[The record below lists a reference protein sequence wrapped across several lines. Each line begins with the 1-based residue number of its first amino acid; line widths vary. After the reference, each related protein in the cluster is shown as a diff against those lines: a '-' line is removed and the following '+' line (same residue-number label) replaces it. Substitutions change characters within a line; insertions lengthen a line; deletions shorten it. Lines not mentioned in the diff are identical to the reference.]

1 MHVGEYNHAVQMYK
15 KCLMVGLLI
24 LINGNVINL
33 TFQFYDSH
41 FIFAQTNQAPKA
53 EDQKVS
59 VDANDKVKITLEG
72 NDHDKDDKI
81 QFDIVS
87 DPSHGKLDNFD
98 KSDGTVTYIPEQ
110 DYSGDD
116 GFKFKV
122 IDDKGEQSDKASV
135 EIEVKST
142 NQAPKA
148 EDQKVS
154 IDANDKV
161 KITLEGNDDDK
172 DDKIQF
178 DIVSDPSHG
187 KLDNFDKSDGTV
199 TYIPEQDYSGDDGF
213 KFKVIDDKGEQS
225 DSADVEIE
233 VKAVTQTDQ
242 QATTT
247 TGDETDQQATT
258 TTGDETDQQATTTT
272 TGDETD
278 QQATTTGNETNTEAE
293 NQTTK
298 QLLKNN
304 ELSANNQSPFAYD
317 QDISIHMN
325 EKADITLTG
334 KDDDNDPIQF
344 AIVSNPTDA
353 SLDNFDTTK
362 GTLTFVPETDYIG
375 NESFAFKVIDDKEGE
390 SNVATVSVEVSPLTN
405 DVNMNNLTNQA
416 PKALDQNEA
425 TDKNNQLNITLNG
438 KDDDNDPIQFAI
450 VSNPTDASLDNF
462 DTTKGTLTFVP
473 ETDYIGNESFAFK
486 VIDDKEV
493 ESNVA
498 TVSVEVK
505 ENNQTNQ
512 APLAFDQSTNE
523 SDSDSHKYVV
533 WSGGEEEDRY
543 ILFARSTDG
552 GKSFSSPLSLS
563 GSSRSNVFNPEV
575 SSSGNNVYVVW
586 QGQSATGNQDIFL
599 RKSSDYGASFSAA
612 ENISNDP
619 GGSGNPDIVA
629 VGNDTHVTWEG
640 TTPGNNFVF
649 YTKSDNGSDF
659 GTPQKLGGNQG
670 ISYRPEISVKEN
682 IMTSPDS
689 FTYKAVDDMGAES
702 NVATVDVN
710 PDTNTN
716 GESNLIDN
724 GKSVSIDSAHEVE
737 ITLKA
742 KDKDKDPFQFEIIT
756 PPSEGRLFNFDPNS
770 GTVKYIPNENNEIDI
785 NWHNYVSGH
794 DRVLTKNI
802 ESSDTPIGKDKGDP
816 FKSR

>member
-1 MHVGEYNHAVQMYK
+1 
-15 KCLMVGLLI
+15 
-24 LINGNVINL
+24 
-33 TFQFYDSH
+33 
-41 FIFAQTNQAPKA
+41 QTNQAPEA

-72 NDHDKDDKI
+72 NDDDKEDKI

-87 DPSHGKLDNFD
+87 DTSHGKLDNFD

-122 IDDKGEQSDKASV
+122 IDDKGEQS
-135 EIEVKST
+135 
-142 NQAPKA
+142 N
-148 EDQKVS
+148 
-154 IDANDKV
+154 
-161 KITLEGNDDDK
+161 
-172 DDKIQF
+172 
-178 DIVSDPSHG
+178 
-187 KLDNFDKSDGTV
+187 
-199 TYIPEQDYSGDDGF
+199 SG
-213 KFKVIDDKGEQS
+213 
-225 DSADVEIE
+225 DVEIT
-233 VKAVTQTDQ
+233 VKSVTETNQ
-242 QATTT
+242 QSAT
-247 TGDETDQQATT
+247 TGDET
-258 TTGDETDQQATTTT
+258 
-272 TGDETD
+272 
-278 QQATTTGNETNTEAE
+278 NMEAE
-293 NQTTK
+293 NQTTR

-304 ELSANNQSPFAYD
+304 ESIANNQPPFAYD
-317 QDISIHMN
+317 QDLSIHMN
-325 EKADITLTG
+325 EKADISLTG
-334 KDDDNDPIQF
+334 KDDDNDLIQF

-362 GTLTFVPETDYIG
+362 GTLTFVPKTEYIG
-375 NESFAFKVIDDKEGE
+375 NESFAFKVIDDKGVE

-405 DVNMNNLTNQA
+405 DVNVNNLTNQA

-425 TDKNNQLNITLNG
+425 TDKNNQLNITLSG

-450 VSNPTDASLDNF
+450 VSDPTDASLDNF
-462 DTTKGTLTFVP
+462 DSTKGTLTFVP
-473 ETDYIGNESFAFK
+473 KTDYIGNESFAFK
-486 VIDDKEV
+486 VIDDKGN

-523 SDSDSHKYVV
+523 SNSDIHKYVV
-533 WSGGEEEDRY
+533 WSAGEEEDRY
-543 ILFARSTDG
+543 ILFARSTD

-563 GSSRSNVFNPEV
+563 GSSRSNVFNPEA
-575 SSSGNNVYVVW
+575 SSSGNNIYVVW

-599 RKSSDYGASFSAA
+599 RKSSNYGASFSAA

-619 GGSGNPDIVA
+619 GGSGNPDIAA
-629 VGNDTHVTWEG
+629 VGNDTHITWEG

-682 IMTSPDS
+682 TITSPDS

-710 PDTNTN
+710 LDTNTN
-716 GESNLIDN
+716 GDGESNLKDN

-742 KDKDKDPFQFEIIT
+742 KDQDKDPLQFEIIT

-802 ESSDTPIGKDKGDP
+802 ESSDTPIGKDNGDP

>member
-72 NDHDKDDKI
+72 ND
-81 QFDIVS
+81 
-87 DPSHGKLDNFD
+87 
-98 KSDGTVTYIPEQ
+98 
-110 DYSGDD
+110 
-116 GFKFKV
+116 
-122 IDDKGEQSDKASV
+122 
-135 EIEVKST
+135 
-142 NQAPKA
+142 
-148 EDQKVS
+148 
-154 IDANDKV
+154 
-161 KITLEGNDDDK
+161 DDK

-199 TYIPEQDYSGDDGF
+199 TYIPVQDYSGDDGFKFKVIDDKGTESDKASVEIEVKSTNQAPKAEDQKLSVDADDKVKITLEGKDDDKDDKIQFDIVSDSSHGKLDNFDKSDGTVTYILEQDYSGDDGF

-242 QATTT
+242 QATTK

-258 TTGDETDQQATTTT
+258 KTGD
-272 TGDETD
+272 
-278 QQATTTGNETNTEAE
+278 ETNTEAE

-304 ELSANNQSPFAYD
+304 ELSANNQSPFAYG
-317 QDISIHMN
+317 QDLSIHMN
-325 EKADITLTG
+325 EKADITLNG

-344 AIVSNPTDA
+344 AIVSNP
-353 SLDNFDTTK
+353 
-362 GTLTFVPETDYIG
+362 
-375 NESFAFKVIDDKEGE
+375 
-390 SNVATVSVEVSPLTN
+390 
-405 DVNMNNLTNQA
+405 A
-416 PKALDQNEA
+416 PKEHDQKE
-425 TDKNNQLNITLNG
+425 TKKKKKKLNINLNG

-523 SDSDSHKYVV
+523 SDSDIHKYVV

-552 GKSFSSPLSLS
+552 GKSFLSPLSLS

-659 GTPQKLGGNQG
+659 ATPQKLSGNQG
-670 ISYRPEISVKEN
+670 ISYKPEISVKEN
-682 IMTSPDS
+682 TITSTDS

-710 PDTNTN
+710 LDTNTN
-716 GESNLIDN
+716 DESNLKDN
-724 GKSVSIDSAHEVE
+724 GKSVSIDSAQEVE

-742 KDKDKDPFQFEIIT
+742 KDQNKDPLQFEIIT

>member
-24 LINGNVINL
+24 LISGNVINL

-59 VDANDKVKITLEG
+59 V
-72 NDHDKDDKI
+72 
-81 QFDIVS
+81 
-87 DPSHGKLDNFD
+87 
-98 KSDGTVTYIPEQ
+98 
-110 DYSGDD
+110 
-116 GFKFKV
+116 
-122 IDDKGEQSDKASV
+122 
-135 EIEVKST
+135 
-142 NQAPKA
+142 
-148 EDQKVS
+148 
-154 IDANDKV
+154 DANDKV

-225 DSADVEIE
+225 DSADVEIQ

-242 QATTT
+242 QATTK

-258 TTGDETDQQATTTT
+258 KTGD
-272 TGDETD
+272 
-278 QQATTTGNETNTEAE
+278 ETNTEAE

-304 ELSANNQSPFAYD
+304 ELSANNQSPFAYG
-317 QDISIHMN
+317 QDLSIHMN
-325 EKADITLTG
+325 EKAD
-334 KDDDNDPIQF
+334 
-344 AIVSNPTDA
+344 
-353 SLDNFDTTK
+353 
-362 GTLTFVPETDYIG
+362 
-375 NESFAFKVIDDKEGE
+375 
-390 SNVATVSVEVSPLTN
+390 
-405 DVNMNNLTNQA
+405 
-416 PKALDQNEA
+416 
-425 TDKNNQLNITLNG
+425 ITLNG

-523 SDSDSHKYVV
+523 SDSDIHKYVV

-659 GTPQKLGGNQG
+659 ATPQKLSGNQG
-670 ISYRPEISVKEN
+670 ISYKPEISVKEN
-682 IMTSPDS
+682 TITSTDS

-710 PDTNTN
+710 LDTNTN
-716 GESNLIDN
+716 DESNLKDN

-737 ITLKA
+737 ITLKG
-742 KDKDKDPFQFEIIT
+742 KDQNKDPLQFEIIT

-802 ESSDTPIGKDKGDP
+802 ESSDTPMGKGNSDP

>member
-1 MHVGEYNHAVQMYK
+1 MHVGEYNHAVQMYR

-24 LINGNVINL
+24 LISGNVINL

-59 VDANDKVKITLEG
+59 VDADDKVKITLEG
-72 NDHDKDDKI
+72 KDDDKDDKI

-87 DPSHGKLDNFD
+87 DPSHGKLNNFD

-110 DYSGDD
+110 DYSGED
-116 GFKFKV
+116 GFKIKM
-122 IDDKGEQSDKASV
+122 INDKGEQSDKASV
-135 EIEVKST
+135 EIKVKST

-154 IDANDKV
+154 VDANDKV

-258 TTGDETDQQATTTT
+258 TTGDET
-272 TGDETD
+272 
-278 QQATTTGNETNTEAE
+278 NMEAE

-304 ELSANNQSPFAYD
+304 ELSANKQSPFAYD
-317 QDISIHMN
+317 QDLSIHMN
-325 EKADITLTG
+325 EKAD
-334 KDDDNDPIQF
+334 
-344 AIVSNPTDA
+344 
-353 SLDNFDTTK
+353 
-362 GTLTFVPETDYIG
+362 
-375 NESFAFKVIDDKEGE
+375 
-390 SNVATVSVEVSPLTN
+390 
-405 DVNMNNLTNQA
+405 
-416 PKALDQNEA
+416 
-425 TDKNNQLNITLNG
+425 ITLNG

-512 APLAFDQSTNE
+512 APLAFDQSINE
-523 SDSDSHKYVV
+523 SDSDIHKYVV

-670 ISYRPEISVKEN
+670 ISYKPEISVKEN
-682 IMTSPDS
+682 TITSTDS

-710 PDTNTN
+710 LDTNTN
-716 GESNLIDN
+716 DESNLKDN

-742 KDKDKDPFQFEIIT
+742 KDQNKDPLQFEIIT

-770 GTVKYIPNENNEIDI
+770 GTVKYIPNENNVIDI

-802 ESSDTPIGKDKGDP
+802 ESSDTSMGKDNSDP

>member
-1 MHVGEYNHAVQMYK
+1 MHVGEYNHAVQMYR

-24 LINGNVINL
+24 LISGNVINL

-59 VDANDKVKITLEG
+59 VDADDKVKITLEG
-72 NDHDKDDKI
+72 K
-81 QFDIVS
+81 
-87 DPSHGKLDNFD
+87 
-98 KSDGTVTYIPEQ
+98 
-110 DYSGDD
+110 
-116 GFKFKV
+116 
-122 IDDKGEQSDKASV
+122 
-135 EIEVKST
+135 
-142 NQAPKA
+142 
-148 EDQKVS
+148 
-154 IDANDKV
+154 
-161 KITLEGNDDDK
+161 DDDK

-272 TGDETD
+272 GDETD

-304 ELSANNQSPFAYD
+304 ELSANNQSPFAYG
-317 QDISIHMN
+317 QDLSIHMN
-325 EKADITLTG
+325 EKAD
-334 KDDDNDPIQF
+334 
-344 AIVSNPTDA
+344 
-353 SLDNFDTTK
+353 
-362 GTLTFVPETDYIG
+362 
-375 NESFAFKVIDDKEGE
+375 
-390 SNVATVSVEVSPLTN
+390 
-405 DVNMNNLTNQA
+405 
-416 PKALDQNEA
+416 
-425 TDKNNQLNITLNG
+425 ITLNG

-498 TVSVEVK
+498 TVNVEVN

-523 SDSDSHKYVV
+523 SDSYIHKYVV
-533 WSGGEEEDRY
+533 WSVGEEEDRY

-659 GTPQKLGGNQG
+659 ATPQKLSGNQG
-670 ISYRPEISVKEN
+670 ISYKPEISVKEN
-682 IMTSPDS
+682 TITSTDS

-710 PDTNTN
+710 LDTNTN
-716 GESNLIDN
+716 DESNLKDN
-724 GKSVSIDSAHEVE
+724 GKSVSIDSAQEVE

-742 KDKDKDPFQFEIIT
+742 KDQNKDPLQFEIIT

-802 ESSDTPIGKDKGDP
+802 ESSDTPMGKDNSDP

>member
-72 NDHDKDDKI
+72 NDDDKDDKI

-87 DPSHGKLDNFD
+87 DPSHGKLNNFD

-154 IDANDKV
+154 VDADDKV
-161 KITLEGNDDDK
+161 KITLEGKDDDK

-199 TYIPEQDYSGDDGF
+199 TYILEQDYSGDDGF

-225 DSADVEIE
+225 DSADVEIQ

-258 TTGDETDQQATTTT
+258 TTGDET
-272 TGDETD
+272 
-278 QQATTTGNETNTEAE
+278 NTEAE

-304 ELSANNQSPFAYD
+304 ELSANNQSPFAYG
-317 QDISIHMN
+317 QDLSIHMN
-325 EKADITLTG
+325 EKAD
-334 KDDDNDPIQF
+334 
-344 AIVSNPTDA
+344 
-353 SLDNFDTTK
+353 
-362 GTLTFVPETDYIG
+362 
-375 NESFAFKVIDDKEGE
+375 
-390 SNVATVSVEVSPLTN
+390 
-405 DVNMNNLTNQA
+405 
-416 PKALDQNEA
+416 
-425 TDKNNQLNITLNG
+425 ITLNG

-659 GTPQKLGGNQG
+659 ATPQKLSGNQG

-682 IMTSPDS
+682 TITSTDS
-689 FTYKAVDDMGAES
+689 FTYKAVDDMGA
-702 NVATVDVN
+702 
-710 PDTNTN
+710 
-716 GESNLIDN
+716 
-724 GKSVSIDSAHEVE
+724 
-737 ITLKA
+737 
-742 KDKDKDPFQFEIIT
+742 
-756 PPSEGRLFNFDPNS
+756 
-770 GTVKYIPNENNEIDI
+770 
-785 NWHNYVSGH
+785 
-794 DRVLTKNI
+794 
-802 ESSDTPIGKDKGDP
+802 
-816 FKSR
+816 

>member
-24 LINGNVINL
+24 LINGNVFNL

-41 FIFAQTNQAPKA
+41 FIFAQTNQAPEAKDQKVSVNANDKVKLTLEGNDDDKDDKIQFDIVSDPSHGKLNNFDKSDGTVTYIPEQDYSGDDGFKFKVIDDKGEQSDKASVGIEVKSTNQTPKA

-72 NDHDKDDKI
+72 NDDDKDDKI

-135 EIEVKST
+135 EIEVKSTNQAPKAEDQKVSVDANDKVKITLEGNDDDKDDKIQFDIVSDPSHGKLDNFDKSDGTVTYIPEQDYSGDDGFKFKVIDDKGEQSDKASVEIKVKST

-272 TGDETD
+272 GDETDQQATTTTGDETD
-278 QQATTTGNETNTEAE
+278 QQATT
-293 NQTTK
+293 
-298 QLLKNN
+298 
-304 ELSANNQSPFAYD
+304 
-317 QDISIHMN
+317 
-325 EKADITLTG
+325 
-334 KDDDNDPIQF
+334 
-344 AIVSNPTDA
+344 
-353 SLDNFDTTK
+353 
-362 GTLTFVPETDYIG
+362 
-375 NESFAFKVIDDKEGE
+375 
-390 SNVATVSVEVSPLTN
+390 
-405 DVNMNNLTNQA
+405 
-416 PKALDQNEA
+416 
-425 TDKNNQLNITLNG
+425 
-438 KDDDNDPIQFAI
+438 
-450 VSNPTDASLDNF
+450 
-462 DTTKGTLTFVP
+462 
-473 ETDYIGNESFAFK
+473 
-486 VIDDKEV
+486 
-493 ESNVA
+493 
-498 TVSVEVK
+498 
-505 ENNQTNQ
+505 
-512 APLAFDQSTNE
+512 
-523 SDSDSHKYVV
+523 
-533 WSGGEEEDRY
+533 
-543 ILFARSTDG
+543 
-552 GKSFSSPLSLS
+552 
-563 GSSRSNVFNPEV
+563 
-575 SSSGNNVYVVW
+575 
-586 QGQSATGNQDIFL
+586 
-599 RKSSDYGASFSAA
+599 
-612 ENISNDP
+612 
-619 GGSGNPDIVA
+619 
-629 VGNDTHVTWEG
+629 
-640 TTPGNNFVF
+640 
-649 YTKSDNGSDF
+649 
-659 GTPQKLGGNQG
+659 
-670 ISYRPEISVKEN
+670 
-682 IMTSPDS
+682 
-689 FTYKAVDDMGAES
+689 
-702 NVATVDVN
+702 
-710 PDTNTN
+710 
-716 GESNLIDN
+716 
-724 GKSVSIDSAHEVE
+724 
-737 ITLKA
+737 
-742 KDKDKDPFQFEIIT
+742 
-756 PPSEGRLFNFDPNS
+756 
-770 GTVKYIPNENNEIDI
+770 
-785 NWHNYVSGH
+785 
-794 DRVLTKNI
+794 
-802 ESSDTPIGKDKGDP
+802 
-816 FKSR
+816 

>member
-24 LINGNVINL
+24 LISGNVINL

-59 VDANDKVKITLEG
+59 VDAD
-72 NDHDKDDKI
+72 
-81 QFDIVS
+81 
-87 DPSHGKLDNFD
+87 
-98 KSDGTVTYIPEQ
+98 
-110 DYSGDD
+110 
-116 GFKFKV
+116 
-122 IDDKGEQSDKASV
+122 
-135 EIEVKST
+135 
-142 NQAPKA
+142 
-148 EDQKVS
+148 
-154 IDANDKV
+154 DKV

-225 DSADVEIE
+225 DSADVEIQ

-242 QATTT
+242 QATTK

-258 TTGDETDQQATTTT
+258 KTGD
-272 TGDETD
+272 
-278 QQATTTGNETNTEAE
+278 ETNTEAE

-304 ELSANNQSPFAYD
+304 ELSANNQSPFAYG
-317 QDISIHMN
+317 QDLSIHMN
-325 EKADITLTG
+325 EKAD
-334 KDDDNDPIQF
+334 
-344 AIVSNPTDA
+344 
-353 SLDNFDTTK
+353 
-362 GTLTFVPETDYIG
+362 
-375 NESFAFKVIDDKEGE
+375 
-390 SNVATVSVEVSPLTN
+390 
-405 DVNMNNLTNQA
+405 
-416 PKALDQNEA
+416 
-425 TDKNNQLNITLNG
+425 ITLNG

-523 SDSDSHKYVV
+523 SDSDIHKYVV

-659 GTPQKLGGNQG
+659 ATPQKLSGNQG
-670 ISYRPEISVKEN
+670 ISYKPEISVKEN
-682 IMTSPDS
+682 TITSTDS

-710 PDTNTN
+710 LDTNTN
-716 GESNLIDN
+716 DESNLKDN

-742 KDKDKDPFQFEIIT
+742 KDQNKDPLQFEIIT

-802 ESSDTPIGKDKGDP
+802 ESSDTPMGKDNSDP

>member
-1 MHVGEYNHAVQMYK
+1 MHVGEYNHAVQMYR

-24 LINGNVINL
+24 LISGNVINL

-72 NDHDKDDKI
+72 K
-81 QFDIVS
+81 
-87 DPSHGKLDNFD
+87 
-98 KSDGTVTYIPEQ
+98 
-110 DYSGDD
+110 
-116 GFKFKV
+116 
-122 IDDKGEQSDKASV
+122 
-135 EIEVKST
+135 
-142 NQAPKA
+142 
-148 EDQKVS
+148 
-154 IDANDKV
+154 
-161 KITLEGNDDDK
+161 DDDK

-242 QATTT
+242 QATTK
-247 TGDETDQQATT
+247 TGD
-258 TTGDETDQQATTTT
+258 
-272 TGDETD
+272 
-278 QQATTTGNETNTEAE
+278 ETNTEAE

-304 ELSANNQSPFAYD
+304 ELSANNQSPFAYG
-317 QDISIHMN
+317 QDLSIHMN
-325 EKADITLTG
+325 EKAD
-334 KDDDNDPIQF
+334 
-344 AIVSNPTDA
+344 
-353 SLDNFDTTK
+353 
-362 GTLTFVPETDYIG
+362 
-375 NESFAFKVIDDKEGE
+375 
-390 SNVATVSVEVSPLTN
+390 
-405 DVNMNNLTNQA
+405 
-416 PKALDQNEA
+416 
-425 TDKNNQLNITLNG
+425 ITLNG

-498 TVSVEVK
+498 TVSVEVN

-523 SDSDSHKYVV
+523 SDSYIHKYVV

-659 GTPQKLGGNQG
+659 ATPQKLSGNQG
-670 ISYRPEISVKEN
+670 ISYKPEISVKEN
-682 IMTSPDS
+682 TITSTDS

-710 PDTNTN
+710 LDTNTN
-716 GESNLIDN
+716 DESNLKDN
-724 GKSVSIDSAHEVE
+724 GKSVSIDSAQEVE

-742 KDKDKDPFQFEIIT
+742 KDQNKDPLQFEIIT

-802 ESSDTPIGKDKGDP
+802 ESSDTPMGKDNSDP